1 MIRNWEAASL
11 VRMECF
17 DEHEYSHWYQP
28 VP

>member
-1 MIRNWEAASL
+1 MTRDWEAARL

-17 DEHEYSHWYQP
+17 DEHEYFRWDQP